1 MLCVGA
7 APGGAAVDRIGG
19 CTKIGLP
26 GLSPRLWDEELELG
40 ERKTVTVPGVT
51 DGIWTKV
58 G

>member
-7 APGGAAVDRIGG
+7 APGGAAVDRIVG

-26 GLSPRLWDEELELG
+26 GLSPRLRAEALELG
-40 ERKTVTVPGVT
+40 ERKTVAVPGVT